1 MRRIGLTGGI
11 GAGKSTVARVLQKM
25 GYPVFYSD
33 DEAKLLYDTD
43 PVLKEKLS
51 ALFGN
56 ELYLSGLFQ
65 KNILAEKLFQ
75 NPALKKKVSELV
87 HPAVRKK
94 FENWSLQ
101 QKATLVFNE
110 AAILFETGAYLNFDA
125 TILVVA
131 PIELRKQRVAERD
144 GLPMEQIET
153 RIANQWPDAEKIKL
167 ASFVIEND
175 GQALLP
181 QIEKIILTLEHQDL
195 A

>member
-33 DEAKLLYDTD
+33 DEAKLLYDTE
-43 PVLKEKLS
+43 PVLKEKLT

-75 NPALKKKVSELV
+75 NPALKEKVSELV

-94 FENWSLQ
+94 FEDWALQ

-110 AAILFETGAYLNFDA
+110 AAILIETGAYLNFDA

-153 RIANQWPDAEKIKL
+153 RIANQSPDAEKIKL

-181 QIEKIILTLEHQDL
+181 QIENIILTLEHQDL

>member
-33 DEAKLLYDTD
+33 VEAKILYDTD
-43 PVLKEKLS
+43 PTLKKEMT
-51 ALFGN
+51 ALFGD
-56 ELYLSGLFQ
+56 ELYLRGLFQ

-75 NPALKKKVSELV
+75 NPTLKEKVSELV
-87 HPAVRKK
+87 HPAVRQK
-94 FENWSLQ
+94 FEDWAQQ
-101 QKATLVFNE
+101 QKAALVFNE

-125 TILVVA
+125 TILILA

-144 GLPMEQIET
+144 GITMGQIES
-153 RIANQWPDAEKIKL
+153 RIDNQWPDTEKIKL
-167 ASFVIEND
+167 ASFVINND

-181 QIEKIILTLEHQDL
+181 QIENIIQKLEQEDQ

>member
-1 MRRIGLTGGI
+1 MRHIGLTGGI

-33 DEAKLLYDTD
+33 NEAKLLYDTD
-43 PVLKEKLS
+43 PVLKDKLT
-51 ALFGN
+51 ALLGN

-65 KNILAEKLFQ
+65 KNKLAEKLFQ
-75 NPALKKKVSELV
+75 NPALKEKVSELV

>member
-1 MRRIGLTGGI
+1 MR
-11 GAGKSTVARVLQKM
+11 Q
-25 GYPVFYSD
+25 
-33 DEAKLLYDTD
+33 
-43 PVLKEKLS
+43 
-51 ALFGN
+51 
-56 ELYLSGLFQ
+56 
-65 KNILAEKLFQ
+65 
-75 NPALKKKVSELV
+75 
-87 HPAVRKK
+87 K
-94 FENWSLQ
+94 FEDWALQ

-167 ASFVIEND
+167 ASFVIENE

-181 QIEKIILTLEHQDL
+181 QIENIILTLEHQDL